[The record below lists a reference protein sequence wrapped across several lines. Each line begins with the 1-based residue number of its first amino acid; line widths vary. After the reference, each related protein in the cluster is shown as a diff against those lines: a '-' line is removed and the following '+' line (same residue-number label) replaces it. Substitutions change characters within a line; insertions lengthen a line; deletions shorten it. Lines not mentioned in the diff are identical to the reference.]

1 MSALAACGS
10 AACVACRQA
19 GRAAGRQHPSAPLLA
34 PHTAP
39 PAATPGPTAHPPLA
53 TRPQGKSEL
62 KDHLRKLGSK
72 DYREKLS
79 DLHLLLWLARQ
90 PNLDPHDMAII
101 CESVRARKAMPEG
114 YRFIID
120 SLAGL

>member
-1 MSALAACGS
+1 MR
-10 AACVACRQA
+10 RQA
-19 GRAAGRQHPSAPLLA
+19 PPPPRGRCHSPSRAASPAP
-34 PHTAP
+34 
-39 PAATPGPTAHPPLA
+39 AHPPPRAPPPCPCPLPP
-53 TRPQGKSEL
+53 PQGKAEL

-90 PNLDPHDMAII
+90 PNLDPHDMSII
-101 CESVRARKAMPEG
+101 CESVHSRKAMPEG